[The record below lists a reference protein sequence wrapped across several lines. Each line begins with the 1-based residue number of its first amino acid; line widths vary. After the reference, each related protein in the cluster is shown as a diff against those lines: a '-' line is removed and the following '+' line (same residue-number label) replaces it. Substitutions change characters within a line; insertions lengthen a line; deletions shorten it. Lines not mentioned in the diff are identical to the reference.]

1 MPETL
6 LERASDYIAE
16 SAQKASRET
25 CAAANAIED
34 AIDDGIGAAKRVA
47 KRGRAAAGDF
57 LQDTARQVKQHR
69 TKTVAVTFAAG
80 LSAGILISWVARRR

>member
-34 AIDDGIGAAKRVA
+34 AIDDGIGAAKR
-47 KRGRAAAGDF
+47 GRAAAGDF
-57 LQDTARQVKQHR
+57 LQDTARQVKQHP
-69 TKTVAVTFAAG
+69 TKIVAVTFAAG
-80 LSAGILISWVARRR
+80 LSAGILISWIARRR